1 MEKEIFYIFY
11 RNKPYLCSD
20 VKTSEYLF
28 VITDIFFNKITK
40 VEVNKT

>member
-1 MEKEIFYIFY
+1 MEIFYFFH
-11 RNKPYLCSD
+11 RNKRHLCSD